1 MNYVLLRI
9 HDITSPP
16 QFSGWWHHNSAFL
29 EPGSILW
36 AFLVPKLIL
45 LFTAEGW
52 SGHSNL
58 LLLTLRQSLIFYL
71 KELFQRIRGSPN
83 LGHTTDQHL
92 DRHLHW
98 PSGKNFD
105 LLSGKR
111 RRKKSLKIF
120 KSILRN
126 KSDVIDLLEDPR
138 PPKNRLQQ
146 LRLQVLNYCC
156 HI

>member
-1 MNYVLLRI
+1 M
-9 HDITSPP
+9 TSQLCHSYRASPTVHGADDVMTLHFRP
-16 QFSGWWHHNSAFL
+16 RSM
-29 EPGSILW
+29 LW
-36 AFLVPKLIL
+36 AFVVPKLIL

-138 PPKNRLQQ
+138 PPKTRLLQ
-146 LRLQVLNYCC
+146 LRLQVLNYCRR
-156 HI
+156 I